1 MLTDGMENARGID
14 WICVL
19 SHFDID
25 TGNTLNGICYV
36 RLKGTLQ
43 NGVYLVMENCSAHST
58 TSFLEK
64 VLNRNLIEHLKSY

>member
-43 NGVYLVMENCSAHST
+43 NGVYL
-58 TSFLEK
+58 K
-64 VLNRNLIEHLKSY
+64 